1 VGQVAP
7 IQIILFDQTNF
18 PVALPILQLFL
29 TCDCFL
35 RRCENFHVNET
46 MYTVFLDEF
55 RAMIASM
62 LLKPLPQVMGDA
74 DVKRTVSAAGENV
87 DAICACSAHGLA
99 RLRKNSDIGG
109 WVPAFAGTTVL
120 PASEQIKNTLASL

>member
-1 VGQVAP
+1 
-7 IQIILFDQTNF
+7 
-18 PVALPILQLFL
+18 
-29 TCDCFL
+29 
-35 RRCENFHVNET
+35 

-87 DAICACSAHGLA
+87 NAICACSAHGLA